1 MSGSH
6 VPDGKKGAVAQKTVA
21 IPGRGAVFVLQP
33 DVNPLDSGQAASMD
47 AINIIDSQTTISS

>member
-33 DVNPLDSGQAASMD
+33 NANPLDSGQAASMD
-47 AINIIDSQTTISS
+47 AMNIIDSQTTISS